1 MEHLFTLELQA
12 RVFVNAKKNQP
23 SLIFLGK
30 AILRVDRCTLF
41 AKYNCKHWKR
51 IKEGATTL
59 SITTL
64 RIMTLRI
71 QGLFVTFS
79 IMTLSMTILWHDAE
93 CHYVWCFVYCH
104 AECHYAKCHYAKCHY
119 AKCHNAKC
127 HYAKCHYAK
136 CHVMSLAKI
145 FLQCLIIFWEF
156 QMRILKNNDGHSTG
170 NYCLQFYIFLLTTTV
185 SRPH

>member
-12 RVFVNAKKNQP
+12 RVLVNAKKNQP

-64 RIMTLRI
+64 RI

-79 IMTLSMTILWHDAE
+79 FMTLSMTILWHDSE

-104 AECHYAKCHYAKCHY
+104 AECHYAKCH
-119 AKCHNAKC
+119 
-127 HYAKCHYAK
+127 
-136 CHVMSLAKI
+136 VMSPAKI

-156 QMRILKNNDGHSTG
+156 QMRNLKYNDGHSTG